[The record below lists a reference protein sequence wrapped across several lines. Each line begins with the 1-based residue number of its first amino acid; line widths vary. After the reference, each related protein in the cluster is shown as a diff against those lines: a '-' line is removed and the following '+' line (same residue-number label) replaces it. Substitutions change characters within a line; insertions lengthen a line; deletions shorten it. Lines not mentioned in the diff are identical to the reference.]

1 MLTLDLWFANVLS
14 AARVISDAE
23 YQERVWVRG
32 EGPEVDSITEIY
44 CRLFDD
50 FQFDEFLALCKLEA
64 LITEKQLAVLR
75 NLRKKLSRF
84 EYDEDLP
91 DEDIIKDPRWQEIRE
106 IAKEVLSEFPAW
118 Q

>member
-1 MLTLDLWFANVLS
+1 VLS
-14 AARVISDAE
+14 AARDISDAE

-32 EGPEVDSITEIY
+32 EGPEVNSIAETY

-50 FQFDEFLALCKLEA
+50 FQFDEFLALFKMEE
-64 LITEKQLAVLR
+64 LITEEQLTVLR
-75 NLRKKLSRF
+75 NFRKQFSRF

-91 DEDIIKDPRWQEIRE
+91 DEEIIKDPRWQEIRK
-106 IAKEVLSEFPAW
+106 IAKEALSKISAW